1 MVTPRPFQPLD
12 AWGPFFE
19 VAQMRMFRLLSV
31 LLVPAVAGAQV
42 RQPPRRPAPAPKPAT
57 APAPKPVASPTPK
70 IPLARITGEV
80 FDSVAVAPL
89 VEATV
94 QFVEAENPQNVRSIR
109 TDSIGLFVLD
119 SMRVGTYLVGIIHEQ
134 VDRLGL
140 ENRIIQVNIEG
151 SGDVSLSLGLPAPE
165 SILSQACGPTGAGQ
179 NRGAFMGVVRTA
191 RGAPLEGNARVR
203 VQYLETIVTSSGVSR
218 RFPSRFAD
226 AQPNGRF
233 LMCGVPPEGT
243 ITTRAYAGTDSSG
256 VVELPVPRHGL
267 LVRDIIIANPV
278 RVAVTPTSPTERPR
292 TLLKGTSRVRGVVR
306 DTMGSPLV
314 GARIS
319 VPGTGVEGTSTNGG
333 AFLFE
338 GLPGGSW
345 MVEARAV
352 GFEPKRVAVDFID
365 GSESLA
371 ELRLDGIA
379 PRLDTVR
386 VQADRWSREMAA
398 FEERKKQGGG
408 YFIDDE
414 QLNKRNALFVAD
426 IMRATPGVT
435 VSPGG
440 QGGRDRVLMRG
451 SAGAG
456 SCVPAVFL
464 NGMNTPVPDGV
475 LDNLV
480 SSAEVRGVEVYTRT
494 GSTPPQFQSRN
505 GCGSI
510 VIWTGQ
516 RRQRTDR

>member
-1 MVTPRPFQPLD
+1 
-12 AWGPFFE
+12 
-19 VAQMRMFRLLSV
+19 MRVSRLLPA
-31 LLVPAVAGAQV
+31 LLFPAVAGAQV
-42 RQPPRRPAPAPKPAT
+42 RQPPRRPPAPAPKPAT
-57 APAPKPVASPTPK
+57 APAPKQAPVAAPK

-80 FDSVAVAPL
+80 FDSVATAPL
-89 VEATV
+89 VNATV

-109 TDSIGLFVLD
+109 TDSAGLFVLD
-119 SMRVGTYLVGIIHEQ
+119 SMRVGTYLAGIIHEQ

-140 ENRIIQVNIEG
+140 ENRVIQVNIVGGGE
-151 SGDVSLSLGLPAPE
+151 VSLSLGLPSPE
-165 SILSQACGPTGAGQ
+165 SMIAQACGTSGEGTA
-179 NRGAFMGVVRTA
+179 RGAFMGVVRTA
-191 RGAPLEGNARVR
+191 RGAPLEGSARVR
-203 VQYLETIVTSSGVSR
+203 VQYPETVLSGSGVSR

-233 LMCGVPPEGT
+233 LLCNVPTDAT
-243 ITTRAYAGTDSSG
+243 ITTRAYAGPDSSG
-256 VVELPVPRHGL
+256 VVELPMPRNGL
-267 LVRDIIIANPV
+267 LVRDLVIANPQ
-278 RVAVTPTSPTERPR
+278 RVAVAPTSPTERPR

-306 DTMGSPLV
+306 DSAGKPLV
-314 GARIS
+314 GARVS
-319 VPGTGVEGTSTNGG
+319 VPGTGAEGMSTNGG
-333 AFLFE
+333 AFLFDA
-338 GLPGGSW
+338 LPGGSW

-352 GFEPKRVAVDFID
+352 GFEPKRVPVDFID
-365 GSESLA
+365 GGEAVTELSL
-371 ELRLDGIA
+371 EGIT
-379 PRLDTVR
+379 PRMDTVK
-386 VQADRWSREMAA
+386 VQADRWTREMAA

-414 QLNKRNALFVAD
+414 QLNKRNALFVSD
-426 IMRATPGVT
+426 IMRATPGIT
-435 VSPGG
+435 VSPGSG
-440 QGGRDRVLMRG
+440 GGRDRVLMRG

-480 SSAEVRGVEVYTRT
+480 TSTEVRGVEVYTRT

-516 RRQRTDR
+516 RRPPSNR